1 MCEIEV
7 EQIPGLPGKLPEGE
21 RLLWQGRPSWR
32 ALARRCFKVRAIAIY
47 FAIFAVWW
55 TVSALSEGATWGQA
69 LLDGLAVVPV
79 AFLAIAVVA
88 GLAWLTAHN
97 SIYSITS
104 KRVVIR
110 TGIALP
116 MTFNLPFSRIAS
128 ANMKVEANKSGDIV
142 LALSGRDR
150 IAYAHLWPHARPWH
164 LKDVQPMLRG
174 LPNVQEVGA
183 LLSNALAGASA
194 QTADQAESVTAAPE
208 LLDKHGK
215 ERPWQGE
222 PRPAGAVPLAA
233 AE

>member
-1 MCEIEV
+1 M
-7 EQIPGLPGKLPEGE
+7 PTL
-21 RLLWQGRPSWR
+21 
-32 ALARRCFKVRAIAIY
+32 
-47 FAIFAVWW
+47 
-55 TVSALSEGATWGQA
+55 GQA

-79 AFLAIAVVA
+79 AGLAIAVVA

-116 MTFNLPFSRIAS
+116 MTFNVPFSRIAS

-150 IAYAHLWPHARPWH
+150 IAYAHLWPHARPWY

-183 LLSNALAGASA
+183 LLSNALAAASA
-194 QTADQAESVTAAPE
+194 QTADQAESVTAEPE
-208 LLDKHGK
+208 LLDKHDK

-222 PRPAGAVPLAA
+222 PRPADAVPLAA

>member
-21 RLLWQGRPSWR
+21 RLLWQGRPSWM

-55 TVSALSEGATWGQA
+55 TVSALSDGAAWGQA
-69 LLDGLAVVPV
+69 LLDGFAVVPV
-79 AFLAIAVVA
+79 AVLAIAVVA

-97 SIYSITS
+97 TVYSITT
-104 KRVVIR
+104 KRVAIR

-128 ANMKVEANKSGDIV
+128 ANMKVEANKTGDIM

-164 LKDVQPMLRG
+164 LKDVQPMLRS
-174 LPNVQEVGA
+174 LPDVQAVGA
-183 LLSNALAGASA
+183 ILSKALAED
-194 QTADQAESVTAAPE
+194 TANTHSVATEPE
-208 LLDKHGK
+208 AMGKHSSK
-215 ERPWQGE
+215 DRPWQGE
-222 PRPAGAVPLAA
+222 PQHGAVPLAA

>member
-21 RLLWQGRPSWR
+21 RLLWQSRPSWH

-47 FAIFAVWW
+47 FAVFAVWW
-55 TVSALSEGATWGQA
+55 TVSALSDGAAFGPA

-79 AFLAIAVVA
+79 AALGIAVVC

-116 MTFNLPFSRIAS
+116 MTFNVPFSRIAS
-128 ANMKVEANKSGDIV
+128 ANMKVEANKTGDIV

-174 LPNVQEVGA
+174 LPDVQAVGA
-183 LLSNALAGASA
+183 LLSDALAQASG
-194 QTADQAESVTAAPE
+194 QAAAESESVTAKPAI
-208 LLDKHGK
+208 LDAHEK

-222 PRPAGAVPLAA
+222 PRPGAVPLAA